1 MTIRLSATP
10 FFLADAQYQLSQ
22 IKLGLAKDPNNVEMQ
37 TLKTEL
43 EDLIA
48 LTKEYLSSQ
57 APAPAAAAA
66 ASTSAASAS
75 ASTSAST
82 TPKTGSGSAAAS
94 AKAKSAAP
102 AASGV
107 KVSYKPGDECSCRYS
122 DGKWY
127 PARITQISGSTDQPV
142 YTVVFKGY
150 DTPEVVTMNDIRP
163 LNKWDSG
170 AAGAGAGGSGA
181 GASGAGEKRK
191 AGEPTKEDLEKE
203 RKKKKN
209 EKKAETLKAK
219 AEEQAAKQKGWQA
232 FAKKGTKKGIHIPG
246 VKGQSPG
253 AESLLRSEK
262 VADVFPTQLIFA
274 RTLQAR
280 AFSGHP
286 QKATRTHEVRKPLP
300 ALWARITHKLT
311 VLLHTVGV
319 VGAGRGMTA
328 VAQRKRQT
336 FQEGGDE

>member
-1 MTIRLSATP
+1 MDQQELETYE
-10 FFLADAQYQLSQ
+10 YQLSQ

-57 APAPAAAAA
+57 APAPAA
-66 ASTSAASAS
+66 STSAPSAS

-94 AKAKSAAP
+94 AKAKPAAP
-102 AASGV
+102 AAASGV

-127 PARITQISGSTDQPV
+127 PARFTQISGSTDQPV

-246 VKGQSPG
+246 VKGESIFRSP
-253 AESLLRSEK
+253 AEGN
-262 VADVFPTQLIFA
+262 PNA
-274 RTLQAR
+274 R
-280 AFSGHP
+280 
-286 QKATRTHEVRKPLP
+286 
-300 ALWARITHKLT
+300 
-311 VLLHTVGV
+311 VGV

>member
-1 MTIRLSATP
+1 MSLY
-10 FFLADAQYQLSQ
+10 LADAQYQLSQ

-37 TLKTEL
+37 TLKAEL

-57 APAPAAAAA
+57 APAPAPAAAA
-66 ASTSAASAS
+66 ASTSASSAS

-82 TPKTGSGSAAAS
+82 TPRTGSGSAAAS
-94 AKAKSAAP
+94 SKAKPA

-163 LNKWDSG
+163 SNKWDSG
-170 AAGAGAGGSGA
+170 AAGAGAGGSGTGGGAA
-181 GASGAGEKRK
+181 GGEKRK

-246 VKGQSPG
+246 VKGQFPVSISFP
-253 AESLLRSEK
+253 ERER
-262 VADVFPTQLIFA
+262 VAVHVLGPANLCA
-274 RTLQAR
+274 LTLQAR

-286 QKATRTHEVRKPLP
+286 QKATRTHEVRKLLP
-300 ALWARITHKLT
+300 ALWARI
-311 VLLHTVGV
+311 LHVC
-319 VGAGRGMTA
+319 
-328 VAQRKRQT
+328 
-336 FQEGGDE
+336 

>member
-10 FFLADAQYQLSQ
+10 YFLADAQYQLSQ

-57 APAPAAAAA
+57 AAAPPAAAA

-82 TPKTGSGSAAAS
+82 TPKTSSGPAAAS

-102 AASGV
+102 AAAGI

-150 DTPEVVTMNDIRP
+150 DTPEIVTMNDIRP
-163 LNKWDSG
+163 SNKWDSG
-170 AAGAGAGGSGA
+170 TTGAGAGGSGA

-253 AESLLRSEK
+253 AEFRS
-262 VADVFPTQLIFA
+262 FPSQLTFA
-274 RTLQAR
+274 LTLQAR

-286 QKATRTHEVRKPLP
+286 QKATRTHEVRRPLP
-300 ALWARITHKLT
+300 ARWARITHKLT
-311 VLLHTVGV
+311 VLLITVGV

>member
-10 FFLADAQYQLSQ
+10 YFLADAQYQLSQ

-57 APAPAAAAA
+57 AAAPPAAAA

-82 TPKTGSGSAAAS
+82 TPKTSSGPAAAS

-102 AASGV
+102 AAAGI

-150 DTPEVVTMNDIRP
+150 DTPEIVTMNDIRP
-163 LNKWDSG
+163 SNKWDSG
-170 AAGAGAGGSGA
+170 TTGAGAGGSGA

-253 AESLLRSEK
+253 AEFRS
-262 VADVFPTQLIFA
+262 FPSQLTFA
-274 RTLQAR
+274 LTLQAR

-286 QKATRTHEVRKPLP
+286 QKATRTHEVRKPL
-300 ALWARITHKLT
+300 A
-311 VLLHTVGV
+311 
-319 VGAGRGMTA
+319 
-328 VAQRKRQT
+328 
-336 FQEGGDE
+336 

>member
-1 MTIRLSATP
+1 MSLY
-10 FFLADAQYQLSQ
+10 LADAQYQLSQ

-37 TLKTEL
+37 TLKAEL

-57 APAPAAAAA
+57 APAPAPAAAA
-66 ASTSAASAS
+66 ASTSASSAS
-75 ASTSAST
+75 ASISAST
-82 TPKTGSGSAAAS
+82 TPRTGSGSAAAS
-94 AKAKSAAP
+94 SKAKPA

-163 LNKWDSG
+163 SNKWDSG
-170 AAGAGAGGSGA
+170 AAGAGAGGSGTGGGAA
-181 GASGAGEKRK
+181 GGEKRK

-246 VKGQSPG
+246 VKGESIFRSP
-253 AESLLRSEK
+253 AEGN
-262 VADVFPTQLIFA
+262 PNA
-274 RTLQAR
+274 R
-280 AFSGHP
+280 
-286 QKATRTHEVRKPLP
+286 
-300 ALWARITHKLT
+300 
-311 VLLHTVGV
+311 VGV

>member
-1 MTIRLSATP
+1 MDQQELETYE
-10 FFLADAQYQLSQ
+10 YQLSQ

-57 APAPAAAAA
+57 APPAGAAAGATTAAA
-66 ASTSAASAS
+66 ASS
-75 ASTSAST
+75 ASTFAST
-82 TPKTGSGSAAAS
+82 TKPASSASSSAATK
-94 AKAKSAAP
+94 AKASPAP
-102 AASGV
+102 TGA

-127 PARITQISGSTDQPV
+127 PARITQISGSSDQPV

-163 LNKWDSG
+163 SNKWDSG
-170 AAGAGAGGSGA
+170 AAGSGASAGAGAGGA
-181 GASGAGEKRK
+181 AGEKRK
-191 AGEPTKEDLEKE
+191 AGELTKEELEKE

-209 EKKAETLKAK
+209 EKKSETLKAK
-219 AEEQAAKQKGWQA
+219 TEEQAAKQKGWQA

-246 VKGQSPG
+246 VKGESIFRSP
-253 AESLLRSEK
+253 AEGN
-262 VADVFPTQLIFA
+262 PNA
-274 RTLQAR
+274 R
-280 AFSGHP
+280 
-286 QKATRTHEVRKPLP
+286 
-300 ALWARITHKLT
+300 
-311 VLLHTVGV
+311 VGV

-336 FQEGGDE
+336 FQEGDEE

>member
-1 MTIRLSATP
+1 MDQQELETYE
-10 FFLADAQYQLSQ
+10 YQLSQ

-57 APAPAAAAA
+57 APAA
-66 ASTSAASAS
+66 ASTSTAAAPSSSASS
-75 ASTSAST
+75 AST
-82 TPKTGSGSAAAS
+82 PKSAAAVS
-94 AKAKSAAP
+94 ASSSTGKAKAAP
-102 AASGV
+102 TASGV
-107 KVSYKPGDECSCRYS
+107 KVSYKPGDDCSCRYS

-150 DTPEVVTMNDIRP
+150 NTPEVVTMNDIRP
-163 LNKWDSG
+163 SNKWDSG
-170 AAGAGAGGSGA
+170 AAGAEGAGGA
-181 GASGAGEKRK
+181 AGEKRK

-219 AEEQAAKQKGWQA
+219 AEEQAAKQKGWQS

-246 VKGQSPG
+246 VKGESIFRSP
-253 AESLLRSEK
+253 AEGN
-262 VADVFPTQLIFA
+262 PNA
-274 RTLQAR
+274 R
-280 AFSGHP
+280 
-286 QKATRTHEVRKPLP
+286 
-300 ALWARITHKLT
+300 
-311 VLLHTVGV
+311 VGV

-336 FQEGGDE
+336 FQEGGDD

>member
-1 MTIRLSATP
+1 
-10 FFLADAQYQLSQ
+10 
-22 IKLGLAKDPNNVEMQ
+22 MQ

-66 ASTSAASAS
+66 STSASSAS

-82 TPKTGSGSAAAS
+82 TPKPGSGSAAAS
-94 AKAKSAAP
+94 SKAKPAAP
-102 AASGV
+102 APASGA

-170 AAGAGAGGSGA
+170 TAGARAGATGGGAG
-181 GASGAGEKRK
+181 GEKRK

-246 VKGQSPG
+246 VKGQSPV
-253 AESLLRSEK
+253 SSPFTIDPRRWRSC
-262 VADVFPTQLIFA
+262 FRP
-274 RTLQAR
+274 
-280 AFSGHP
+280 S
-286 QKATRTHEVRKPLP
+286 
-300 ALWARITHKLT
+300 
-311 VLLHTVGV
+311 
-319 VGAGRGMTA
+319 
-328 VAQRKRQT
+328 
-336 FQEGGDE
+336 